1 MTSEGNEHKNSTV
14 GKPFTLLDASREEGS
29 RFLHDWEIESED
41 SVNLPPNAQ
50 DYNNMTLDECEIVSG
65 VTLVEPRDAFKDPF
79 QKINDNAETNQFA
92 LWKTI
97 MPELAAKAK
106 IE

>member
-1 MTSEGNEHKNSTV
+1 MSDIYSPPNVMASARDSKIFYPNYIGLTSEGNEHKNSTV

-29 RFLHDWEIESED
+29 KFLQDWEIESED

-79 QKINDNAETNQFA
+79 
-92 LWKTI
+92 
-97 MPELAAKAK
+97 
-106 IE
+106 